1 VTTDIKQS
9 IATTDSSDQAPA
21 RQPHVLVVNDTQE
34 ILDLF
39 QELLEEEGYRVTLY
53 SYAFKDVAEIR
64 SIAPDLL
71 ILDFIIGGEAHGWQ
85 LLQKLKMDR
94 EVAKIPIIVCTAAVQ
109 LVKELEGHLTAKNV
123 RVILKP
129 FDIDEL
135 LMEVAG
141 VLEKTP
147 TAADD

>member
-1 VTTDIKQS
+1 VTTDIEQS
-9 IATTDSSDQAPA
+9 VATSTDHVAEK
-21 RQPHVLVVNDTQE
+21 QPHILVVNDTQE

-39 QELLEEEGYRVTLY
+39 QELLEEEGYRVSLY

-64 SIAPDLL
+64 AIAPDLV
-71 ILDFIIGGEAHGWQ
+71 ILDFLIGGEAHGWN

-109 LVKELEGHLTAKNV
+109 LVKDLEGHLTAKNV

-135 LMEVAG
+135 LTEVAG
-141 VLEKTP
+141 VLGKA
-147 TAADD
+147 TAPADD